1 MSAGNLKEE
10 ISKIIMDVFKANSTD
25 KKPVRGDPVAEVREV
40 TYKDEHNA
48 SHSALVV
55 SLTYNFL
62 KENRDTVPKF
72 INEIIKRKEKN
83 CFVVS
88 KRTMIHPLGK
98 FNQKIPNNRTLTAV
112 YDSLFEDMIYPAQIV
127 GKRTRFSTSGKKLIK
142 YHLNEESRAFTES
155 RVDLISHVY
164 NQLTQRSIAL
174 EFRTESCFAQVP
186 RRKAP
191 RAASKP
197 QRKEKTAE

>member
-1 MSAGNLKEE
+1 MSGSSLKDE
-10 ISKIIMDVFKANSTD
+10 ISKIILDVFKANCTD
-25 KKPVRGDPVAEVREV
+25 KKPVRGDPVAEVKEV
-40 TYKDEHNA
+40 SYKNEQNVTN
-48 SHSALVV
+48 SALVV
-55 SLTYNFL
+55 YLTFNFL
-62 KENRDTVPKF
+62 KENKETVPKF

-112 YDSLFEDMIYPAQIV
+112 YDTLFEDMIYPAQIV

-142 YHLNEESRAFTES
+142 YHLNEESKAYTES
-155 RVDLISHVY
+155 RVELLSHVY
-164 NQLTQRSIAL
+164 NQLTQRSIAV
-174 EFRTESCFAQVP
+174 EFKTEPCFAQVP